1 MPAPHFELANPNCS
15 MATTPASVTT
25 ARPTPRTRS
34 ADAPTIKPTTTPA
47 REPASGAHGNPMPA
61 STNMCDTANPE
72 TPANVTWMSDTW
84 PTNPVITTSDRHTTT
99 PMSESVSACR

>member
-25 ARPTPRTRS
+25 ARLAPRTRS
-34 ADAPTIKPTTTPA
+34 ADAPTIRPTTTPA
-47 REPASGAHGNPMPA
+47 MEPASGAHGKPMPA

-72 TPANVTWMSDTW
+72 TPASVTWTSDTW
-84 PTNPVITTSDRHTTT
+84 PTNPVITTSERHTTT
-99 PMSESVSACR
+99 PTSESISACR